1 MIVVTLT
8 SWTKR
13 INNVLEVVK
22 SVMSNSLQPDRL
34 YLNLS
39 KTEFEGIELPKNLI
53 DYFDSDDR
61 LILNWV
67 EGENTKTMKK
77 VFPILKY
84 LNDDDII
91 INTAL
96 AGAVFC
102 LQNKESP
109 LHKQRAFSS
118 IELSLYYAACALQED
133 HSIELSF
140 SGDCRALRQY
150 HHRFPCTLII
160 FNFTRNTMNTILNF
174 DHSYLARITS
184 AYPLWPLSST

>member
-67 EGENTKTMKK
+67 QGESTKTM
-77 VFPILKY
+77 
-84 LNDDDII
+84 
-91 INTAL
+91 
-96 AGAVFC
+96 
-102 LQNKESP
+102 
-109 LHKQRAFSS
+109 
-118 IELSLYYAACALQED
+118 
-133 HSIELSF
+133 
-140 SGDCRALRQY
+140 
-150 HHRFPCTLII
+150 
-160 FNFTRNTMNTILNF
+160 
-174 DHSYLARITS
+174 
-184 AYPLWPLSST
+184 